1 MVPKVVTAPDFEE
14 GRAVG
19 PNEVVSRLSKRA
31 FIALRG
37 DAFVVI
43 KKLEVEHA
51 GVRDLQ
57 QHAEMLSKV
66 NHPNLA
72 HVYGCDETSDG
83 VFWVSELVAGA
94 TLGELRAACKKAGK
108 SLPLGVAFAAI
119 HEAAL
124 VLGELHDRKR
134 AHGDVRDSN
143 IIVGFGGHA
152 RVLEPGVL
160 DSLQRLAPDPRAD
173 LFALATLLYECLT
186 GTVPAGPA
194 FALPSSCNHALEQP
208 VDDLLLRAIGPDRS
222 RRFKTGAEFAQAL
235 KSAAGAYMW
244 KVPQRGELVSSLFKE
259 RRAHLAQLV
268 SNAAPRLEQ
277 LRAKRAAD
285 AVAAEEAA
293 RQAAFV
299 AEQAR
304 LAPPPPPAFM
314 EDPPPLDDDDDDDSR
329 RVPSL
334 PAPEIY
340 SVPRR
345 AMMGGFGAMVGIAA
359 CVFLVN
365 ALSGDAAPL
374 GASAAVLAPP
384 IPVLVQMKPPEAV
397 APAEATAAAAQAAP
411 AHKVEL
417 ATANDAPRAPEAAPK
432 KKAARKKK
440 PSRSND
446 GDAPLPPWLTK

>member
-1 MVPKVVTAPDFEE
+1 MVLKDATAADFEE
-14 GRAVG
+14 GRAIG

-31 FIALRG
+31 YIALRG
-37 DAFVVI
+37 DAFVVL
-43 KKLEVEHA
+43 KKLQVEHA

-72 HVYGCDETSDG
+72 RVYGCDETSDG

-134 AHGDVRDSN
+134 SHGDVRDSN

-160 DSLQRLAPDPRAD
+160 DSLQRLPPDPRAD
-173 LFALATLLYECLT
+173 IFALATLLYECLT

-194 FALPSSCNHALEQP
+194 FALPSSCNHALEKP
-208 VDDLLLRAIGPDRS
+208 IDELLLRAIGPDRS

-244 KVPQRGELVSSLFKE
+244 KVPQRGALVSSLFKE

-268 SNAAPRLEQ
+268 SNAAPRLEE
-277 LRAKRAAD
+277 LRAKRAAQL
-285 AVAAEEAA
+285 AAEQEAA
-293 RQAAFV
+293 RQAEFV

-314 EDPPPLDDDDDDDSR
+314 DDAALSDDDDDFDLPR
-329 RVPSL
+329 RPSL

-340 SVPRR
+340 SMPRR
-345 AMMGGFGAMVGIAA
+345 AVMGGFGAVVGIAA

-365 ALSGDAAPL
+365 ALTGDVAPL
-374 GASAAVLAPP
+374 GARAAVLAPP
-384 IPVLVQMKPPEAV
+384 IPVLVQAPQPAV
-397 APAEATAAAAQAAP
+397 PAEATAAAAQAAP
-411 AHKVEL
+411 AQKAEL
-417 ATANDAPRAPEAAPK
+417 ATANEAPAAPEVAPK

-440 PSRSND
+440 PTRSND
-446 GDAPLPPWLTK
+446 GDPPLPPWLAQ